1 MLLTV
6 IHTPTPV
13 AQTCTAAVCG
23 GRGTTHS
30 WHARHCFCRC
40 YRRWRRQRSR
50 RLPAPP
56 PPPPPSALPYTHSPF
71 VLLLLP
77 PGLLPFCCCHDLC
90 VKVCGFLM

>member
-1 MLLTV
+1 MYSGGVWRKRDDTFMARAPLL
-6 IHTPTPV
+6 
-13 AQTCTAAVCG
+13 
-23 GRGTTHS
+23 
-30 WHARHCFCRC
+30 
-40 YRRWRRQRSR
+40 
-50 RLPAPP
+50 LPLLPPLAPPALPPLPLWDDP